1 MTTLSRE
8 SLYAT
13 VADDSQLTGA
23 PVVRPGAGPFGGD
36 ELELEPLVTGAKKY
50 TDIDQ
55 DVCAHTER
63 FPTRRWWIA
72 FSVALSMLSLLVLAL
87 ATLFYAGEGVVGINH
102 PVGWGS
108 FIVNFVFWIGI
119 GHAGTLISAV
129 LFLFRQRWRTA
140 INRSAEAMTLFA
152 VACAGVFPIIHLGR
166 PWFAYWLL
174 PYPNDRGPLWV
185 NFNSALAWDIFA
197 ISTYALVSLTFWYV
211 GLLPDLATVRDRAT
225 HPWRKR
231 LYNALSLG
239 WNGSNRAWRHY
250 EAAYLVL
257 AAFATP
263 LVFSVHTIV
272 SFDFATSIVP
282 GWHATIFPPYFVIG
296 AIFSGFAM
304 VITLMTMMRQVFGL
318 KNYITLNH
326 MEAMAKIIMLTGMLV
341 GFAYTTEFFM
351 AWYSGSEY
359 EGFIFRNR
367 AFGPYGWAYFIM
379 FTCNA
384 VIPQLFWFKRVR
396 RSVWALFVI
405 SLLVNV
411 GMWFERYV
419 IIVTSLHRDFLPSSW
434 GMFHLTFFDWAIL
447 IGSFGLFFTLFLLF
461 VRVLPAIAMSEV
473 KGVMDPRVSRTV
485 PDAPIGPAEPSRPD
499 GPLTPAQ
506 EG

>member
-1 MTTLSRE
+1 MTTLSP
-8 SLYAT
+8 YAT
-13 VADDSQLTGA
+13 ILDDSQLAGR
-23 PVVRPGAGPFGGD
+23 PIVLPGAGPYGGD
-36 ELELEPLVTGAKKY
+36 EEIDEPLVTGGKKY
-50 TDIDQ
+50 TDVDQ
-55 DVCAHTER
+55 DICGHTET

-72 FSVALSMLSLLVLAL
+72 FAIALSAFGLLVFSL
-87 ATLFYAGEGVVGINH
+87 TMLFAVGVGVVGPNA
-102 PVGWGS
+102 PVGWGT

-129 LFLFRQRWRTA
+129 LFLFRQKWRTG

-152 VACAGVFPIIHLGR
+152 VACAGIFPLIHLGR
-166 PWFAYWLL
+166 IWHAYWLF
-174 PYPNDRGPLWV
+174 PYPNGRGSLWI

-197 ISTYALVSLTFWYV
+197 ISTYGLVSLTFWYV

-225 HPWRKR
+225 HPWRKK
-231 LYNALSLG
+231 LYHLMSFG

-250 EAAYLVL
+250 ESAYLIL
-257 AAFATP
+257 AGFATP

-272 SFDFATSIVP
+272 SFDFATSIIP
-282 GWHATIFPPYFVIG
+282 GWHTTIFPPYFVIG

-304 VITLMTMMRQVFGL
+304 VVTLMSIMRSVFNL

-326 MEAMAKIIMLTGMLV
+326 MEAMAKIILFTGMIV
-341 GFAYTTEFFM
+341 GLAYSTEFFM

-367 AFGPYGWAYFIM
+367 AFGPYGWSYFIM
-379 FTCNA
+379 FSCNA
-384 VIPQLFWFKRVR
+384 LIPQLFWFKRLR
-396 RSVWALFVI
+396 RNPVALFVI
-405 SLLVNV
+405 AILVNV

-419 IIVTSLHRDFLPSSW
+419 IIITSLHRDFIPASW
-434 GMFHLTFFDWAIL
+434 GMFEMTFYDWSIL

-461 VRVLPAIAMSEV
+461 VRVLPSIAISEV
-473 KGVMDPRVSRTV
+473 KGVMDPKVART
-485 PDAPIGPAEPSRPD
+485 AAAE
-499 GPLTPAQ
+499 G

>member
-1 MTTLSRE
+1 MTSHNQD
-8 SLYAT
+8 SPYAT
-13 VADDSQLTGA
+13 VMDDSQLKGV
-23 PVVRPGAGPFGGD
+23 PIVIEGGGPYGGD
-36 ELELEPLVTGAKKY
+36 EFIAEPLVTGAKTY
-50 TDIDQ
+50 AEVDRDI
-55 DVCAHTER
+55 CLHTEQ
-63 FPTRRWWIA
+63 FPTKRWAMA
-72 FSVALSMLSLLVLAL
+72 FAVALSMLSMLAVAV
-87 ATLFYAGEGVVGINH
+87 ATLVYAGEGVVGINH
-102 PVGWGS
+102 PVGWGT

-129 LFLFRQRWRTA
+129 LFLFRQQWRTA

-152 VACAGVFPIIHLGR
+152 VACAGIFPIIHLGR
-166 PWFAYWLL
+166 PWFAYWLI
-174 PYPNDRGPLWV
+174 PIPNDRGPLWV

-197 ISTYALVSLTFWYV
+197 ISTYGTISLVFWYV

-225 HPWRKR
+225 HPWRKA
-231 LYNALSLG
+231 LYNILSFG
-239 WNGSNRAWRHY
+239 WTGSHRAWRHY
-250 EAAYLVL
+250 ESAYFIL

-304 VITLMTMMRQVFGL
+304 VITLMTIMRHVFNL
-318 KNYITLNH
+318 KSYITLNH
-326 MEAMAKIIMLTGMLV
+326 MEAMAKIIMFTGMLV

-384 VIPQLFWFKRVR
+384 VVPQLFWFKKIR
-396 RSVWALFVI
+396 RNVAILFIV

-419 IIVTSLHRDFLPSSW
+419 IIITSTHRDFLPSSW
-434 GMFHLTFFDWAIL
+434 GEFSMTAFDWMIL

-461 VRVLPAIAMSEV
+461 VRVFPTIAMSEV
-473 KGVMDPRVSRTV
+473 KGVMNPEVSSYKAGKE
-485 PDAPIGPAEPSRPD
+485 D
-499 GPLTPAQ
+499 
-506 EG
+506 

>member
-1 MTTLSRE
+1 MTTARSE

-13 VADDSQLTGA
+13 VAGDAQLKGV
-23 PVVRPGAGPFGGD
+23 PVVLPGAGPYGGD
-36 ELELEPLVTGAKKY
+36 EEVPEPLVTGGKTY
-50 TDIDQ
+50 Q
-55 DVCAHTER
+55 DVDRDICMHTEQ

-72 FSVALSMLSLLVLAL
+72 FGIALFLLSFLVLGI
-87 ATLFYAGEGVVGINH
+87 ATMFYSGMGILGINH

-108 FIVNFVFWIGI
+108 FIINFVFWIGI

-129 LFLFRQRWRTA
+129 LFLFGQKWRTG

-152 VACAGVFPIIHLGR
+152 VACAGIFPVIHLGR
-166 PWFAYWLL
+166 AWFAYWLV
-174 PYPNDRGPLWV
+174 PYPNGRGPLWV
-185 NFNSALAWDIFA
+185 NFNSALSWDIFA

-225 HPWRKR
+225 HPWRKAF
-231 LYNALSLG
+231 YNALSFN
-239 WNGSNRAWRHY
+239 WNGSHRAWRHY
-250 EAAYLVL
+250 ESAYMIL

-272 SFDFATSIVP
+272 SFDFATSIMP

-304 VITLMTMMRQVFGL
+304 VITLMTIMRNVFNL

-326 MEAMAKIIMLTGMLV
+326 MEAMAKVIMLTGMLV

-351 AWYSGSEY
+351 AWYGGNDY

-384 VIPQLFWFKRVR
+384 IVPQVFWFKSMR
-396 RSVWALFVI
+396 RNAWVLFAVSI
-405 SLLVNV
+405 LVNI

-434 GMFHLTFFDWAIL
+434 GMYGLTAWDWMIL

-461 VRVLPAIAMSEV
+461 VRILPAVAISEI
-473 KGVMDPRVSRTV
+473 KGVMDPAVSATKR
-485 PDAPIGPAEPSRPD
+485 PAAPAAAHAPGEV
-499 GPLTPAQ
+499 
-506 EG
+506 

>member
-1 MTTLSRE
+1 MKHDANTSP
-8 SLYAT
+8 YA
-13 VADDSQLTGA
+13 VYMNDSMLTGK
-23 PVVRPGAGPFGGD
+23 PLVIEGAGPFGGD
-36 ELELEPLVTGAKKY
+36 MFIPEPLVTGAKRY
-50 TDIDQ
+50 LDVDTDIGVHVDS
-55 DVCAHTER
+55 

-72 FSVALSMLSLLVLAL
+72 FALALSALSMLGLGL

-129 LFLFRQRWRTA
+129 LYLFRQKWRTA

-152 VACAGVFPIIHLGR
+152 VACAGLFPIIHLGR
-166 PWFAYWLL
+166 PWFAYWLA
-174 PYPNDRGPLWV
+174 PIPNGRGSLWV

-197 ISTYALVSLTFWYV
+197 ISTYGTISAVFWYM
-211 GLLPDLATVRDRAT
+211 GLLPDLATIRDHAK
-225 HPWRKR
+225 HPWRR
-231 LYNALSLG
+231 RFYNALSLG

-250 EAAYLVL
+250 ESAYLIL
-257 AAFATP
+257 AALATP

-272 SFDFATSIVP
+272 SFDFATAILP
-282 GWHATIFPPYFVIG
+282 GWHTTIFPPYFVIG

-304 VITLMTMMRQVFGL
+304 VLTLMTIMRAVFNL
-318 KNYITLNH
+318 KNYITINH
-326 MEAMAKIIMLTGMLV
+326 MEAIAKVLMLTGMLV
-341 GFAYTTEFFM
+341 GLAYMTEFFM

-367 AFGPYGWAYFIM
+367 AFGPYGWSYFIM

-384 VIPQLFWFKRVR
+384 IVPQFFWFKSLR
-396 RSVWALFVI
+396 RNIYALFIVSI
-405 SLLVNV
+405 LVNI

-434 GMFHLTFFDWAIL
+434 GMYSLTKFDWMIL

-461 VRVLPAIAMSEV
+461 VRLLPSVAMSEV
-473 KGVMDPRVSRTV
+473 KGVMDPAVAASK
-485 PDAPIGPAEPSRPD
+485 RP
-499 GPLTPAQ
+499 GKEVQ
-506 EG
+506 G

>member
-1 MTTLSRE
+1 MKSPNQD
-8 SLYAT
+8 SPYAT
-13 VADDSQLTGA
+13 IMDDSQLNGY
-23 PVVRPGAGPFGGD
+23 PIVIKGGGPYGGD
-36 ELELEPLVTGAKKY
+36 EYVEEPLVTGGKSY
-50 TDIDQ
+50 EEVDREI
-55 DVCAHTER
+55 CLHTEQ
-63 FPTRRWWIA
+63 FPTRRWGLA
-72 FSVALSMLSLLVLAL
+72 FAAALSMLSMLFVAL
-87 ATLFYAGEGVVGINH
+87 ATLIYSGEGVVGINH
-102 PVGWGS
+102 PVGWGT

-152 VACAGVFPIIHLGR
+152 VACAGIFPIIHLGR
-166 PWFAYWLL
+166 PWFAYWLVPL
-174 PYPNDRGPLWV
+174 PNDRGPLWI

-197 ISTYALVSLTFWYV
+197 ISTYGTISLVFWYI

-225 HPWRKR
+225 HAWRKA
-231 LYNALSLG
+231 LYNALSFG
-239 WNGSNRAWRHY
+239 WTGSHRAWRHY

-272 SFDFATSIVP
+272 SFDFATSILP

-304 VITLMTMMRQVFGL
+304 VITLMTIMRHVFNL

-326 MEAMAKIIMLTGMLV
+326 MEAMAKVLMLTGMLV
-341 GFAYTTEFFM
+341 GFAYITEFFM

-367 AFGPYGWAYFIM
+367 AFGPYNWAYFIM

-384 VIPQLFWFKRVR
+384 VIPQLFWVKKIR
-396 RSVWALFVI
+396 RNAAILFIVSI
-405 SLLVNV
+405 LVNV

-419 IIVTSLHRDFLPSSW
+419 IIITSTTRDFLPSSW
-434 GMFHLTFFDWAIL
+434 GEFSMTAFDWMIL

-461 VRVLPAIAMSEV
+461 VRVFPTIAMSEV
-473 KGVMDPRVSRTV
+473 KGVMDPKVACYKSGKE
-485 PDAPIGPAEPSRPD
+485 D
-499 GPLTPAQ
+499 
-506 EG
+506 

>member
-1 MTTLSRE
+1 MTTSRE
-8 SLYAT
+8 QTGRSNPGGGNPWAT
-13 VADDSQLTGA
+13 VMDDSQLTGEA
-23 PVVRPGAGPFGGD
+23 IVVPGAGPYGGD
-36 ELELEPLVTGAKKY
+36 LEVPEPLVTGAKRY
-50 TDIDQ
+50 ADVDL
-55 DVCAHTER
+55 DVCMHAER

-72 FSVALSMLSLLVLAL
+72 FSIALAALSCLVVGL
-87 ATLFYAGEGVVGINH
+87 ATLFYAGEGVAGINH

-108 FIVNFVFWIGI
+108 FIINFVFWIGI

-129 LFLFRQRWRTA
+129 LFLFRQKWRTG

-152 VACAGVFPIIHLGR
+152 VACAGIFPVIHLGR
-166 PWFAYWLL
+166 PWFAYWLI
-174 PYPNDRGPLWV
+174 PVPNGRGPLWV
-185 NFNSALAWDIFA
+185 NFNSALSWDIFA
-197 ISTYALVSLTFWYV
+197 VSTYALVSLTFWYV
-211 GLLPDLATVRDRAT
+211 GLLPDLGTMRDRAV
-225 HPWRKR
+225 HPWRRK
-231 LYNALSLG
+231 LYNAMSFG
-239 WNGSNRAWRHY
+239 WNGSSRMWRHY
-250 EAAYLVL
+250 ESAYLIL

-272 SFDFATSIVP
+272 SFDFATGVLP

-304 VITLMTMMRQVFGL
+304 VITLMTIMRGVFNL

-326 MEAMAKIIMLTGMLV
+326 MEAMAKIILLTGMLV
-341 GFAYTTEFFM
+341 GLAYSTEFFI
-351 AWYSGSEY
+351 AWYGGNEY

-384 VIPQLFWFKRVR
+384 IIPQLFWFKKLR
-396 RSVWALFVI
+396 RNVWVLFAV

-411 GMWFERYV
+411 GMWFERFV

-434 GMFHLTFFDWAIL
+434 GMYALTRFDWLIL

-473 KGVMDPRVSRTV
+473 KGVMDPAVAATKR
-485 PDAPIGPAEPSRPD
+485 G
-499 GPLTPAQ
+499 
-506 EG
+506 EGG